1 MNTIQTLINT
11 CERRHSSET
20 LESALR
26 ILLHARNCP
35 SRRSMVRNQI
45 RRNISAIRL
54 VRSIDSPR
62 H

>member
-1 MNTIQTLINT
+1 MNPIQQLINR
-11 CERRHSSET
+11 CERNHSTET

-35 SRRSMVRNQI
+35 SRRDMVRNQI

-54 VRSIDSPR
+54 VRATA
-62 H
+62 

>member
-1 MNTIQTLINT
+1 MIIQQLINR
-11 CERRHSSET
+11 CERNYSTAT

-35 SRRSMVRNQI
+35 SRRDMVRNQI

-54 VRSIDSPR
+54 VRAQA
-62 H
+62 

>member
-1 MNTIQTLINT
+1 MNTIQQLINR
-11 CERRHSSET
+11 CERNYSTVT

-35 SRRSMVRNQI
+35 SRHDVVRNQI

-54 VRSIDSPR
+54 VRAQR
-62 H
+62 